1 MENKL
6 IQPLYLS
13 IFFLPIEVDNGIICF
28 RMSGNICKEW
38 RADDDETQWERDEDD
53 VRQKSWRVFELRTLN
68 LHIIPQIF
76 KPLGEQSFC
85 HGSYSI
91 KLKIFKIC
99 LDLEN
104 RFSVRSSSVYSQR
117 DRIQCWTTNFRVS
130 WNLKNWRQHN
140 EVRWGL
146 RYWYSETLVLF
157 HWPSGGGVR
166 FQVWA

>member
-1 MENKL
+1 MAFLKL
-6 IQPLYLS
+6 VKEFSLLS
-13 IFFLPIEVDNGIICF
+13 RTPIERPTCLISWRTNWFSRFIFLFFFLPIEVDNGIICF

-104 RFSVRSSSVYSQR
+104 RFSVRSSSVVF
-117 DRIQCWTTNFRVS
+117 I
-130 WNLKNWRQHN
+130 LKGT
-140 EVRWGL
+140 EFSVGPPISGL
-146 RYWYSETLVLF
+146 AVI
-157 HWPSGGGVR
+157 
-166 FQVWA
+166 